1 MIQWLQDNLAIPLFM
16 GAGAIGM
23 KIIDK
28 LLNRRK
34 ANKDLTAQDISNT
47 KGNIENFDKLN
58 SLLLK
63 QLETNTQRYLD
74 IMNINITL
82 KGDKAALRSQ
92 LQELTVEVRKLKQS
106 CKEYEFE
113 IGKLKKYIVNN
124 NIKVK

>member
-1 MIQWLQDNLAIPLFM
+1 MIQWIQDNLAIPLFM
-16 GAGAIGM
+16 GAGAVGM

-34 ANKDLTAQDISNT
+34 ANKDLTAQDINNT
-47 KGNIENFDKLN
+47 KGNIENFEKLN
-58 SLLLK
+58 NLLLK

-82 KGDKAALRSQ
+82 KGDNASLRIQ
-92 LQELTVEVRKLKQS
+92 LQELTVEVRKLKQA
-106 CKEYEFE
+106 CKEYEIE

-124 NIKVK
+124 DIKVK

>member
-1 MIQWLQDNLAIPLFM
+1 MIEWIQDNLAIPLFM
-16 GAGAIGM
+16 GAGAVGM

-34 ANKDLTAQDISNT
+34 ANKDLTAQDINNT
-47 KGNIENFDKLN
+47 KGNIENFEKLN
-58 SLLLK
+58 NLLLK

-82 KGDKAALRSQ
+82 KGDNAALRTQ
-92 LQELTVEVRKLKQS
+92 LQGLTVEVKKLKQS

-113 IGKLKKYIVNN
+113 IGKLKKYIVDN
-124 NIKVK
+124 NIKIK